1 MNNKPKNRLRIQ
13 FQKIS
18 NTLITI
24 PFVVWIRA
32 TFIKNISRKTIIF
45 SHEENGRYRDL
56 APVDN
61 LPNNN
66 AYVEALDWALRN
78 KRINNIGISG
88 PYGSGKSSVIASYCN
103 LHPELNHIK
112 ISMADFKSS
121 EPKNPTSIESEESLE
136 AAFLKQLFYK
146 VGFRTIPQSRYHKL
160 HKSSKWRI
168 LLTILMSVIF
178 LLGVFLFFFKDTANS
193 ILESVKKSWNISDNY
208 IVYMIFCF
216 FFSCLVFVLYRL
228 VLRFSNKI
236 NIKEIKIDIVEAKN
250 EAEEKES
257 IFDKNLDEI
266 VYFFE
271 ATRYKVV
278 FIEDLDRFDNP
289 SIFVKLRNLNFILN
303 SYKDIKRRIVFVYA
317 IKDDIFIN
325 NDRTKFFDYLIPI
338 IPIINSTNSNEKLIE
353 IIEADRKKGNRI
365 DIDDDYIDYVSVYIS
380 DMRVLIN
387 SYNEFILYKQAL
399 DESHSLNIKDKN
411 LFSILLFKNTY
422 PVDFSHIQNEEGIIK
437 KAFEYKKTFVNS
449 QRASIEEDI
458 ESLANTIEQMEVD
471 RLNDIKELK
480 TLLLSEFIGY
490 AGAFLYLTMQRQTYY
505 FEDIMKDDYDIQ
517 QLDGQSVTIIYNTK
531 SGNKNKTIQVNLSD
545 YMVQY
550 EYLNKSKEKTKTEYQ
565 EKIKNLQSDINELSA
580 LSLAQL
586 IDKYTLE
593 SVLGNAVTKNK
604 LLAFL
609 LRNGY
614 IDEDYPNYINVFHA
628 NSITQNDMNFILSVR
643 NHEAMDFGY
652 TLTKKKQV
660 IKRLN
665 EIEFFQPEVYNYDLV
680 NELLSISSDFEYINK
695 RKKLFQRLA
704 IADNISLEF
713 IEGCRVSL
721 PRFNL
726 FIAELSH
733 YWNGLWDYVYECQEL
748 TDEVKDKY
756 YRTICSY
763 ATIEDIKQMNKQKNI
778 KKYFESNKDVF
789 QRLYD
794 VNDENLK
801 SIIIECDI
809 VFCSINYSSNKAE
822 LLYWVFNNGYYSITP
837 DTINLRFDLANTS
850 SMEMLKTQIYTSII
864 RIEDKVLIEK
874 IDNDPDFFI
883 ENVVL
888 FFDENIN
895 ETIESVLTLISK
907 SVNTENMCNLIE
919 KEEVLLNNLS
929 DCDYDYS
936 VDILTPV
943 WQKWLSTNK
952 VKSTWENIITY
963 YSKIG
968 FDIVLQQFLEQN
980 ITKNNLPINEG
991 VSFDDCFSRDIIIS
1005 NIQNDVLEKLIPL
1018 LSTETT
1024 IEIKQIRNENLK
1036 LLIIHDY
1043 FEIDQNFI
1051 NNLTEYHPNLFADTL
1066 ILYHKEIIDNKLTYE
1081 IKNGDDA
1088 RIIESKRLNDQE
1100 KINII
1105 CSSTNYSLSNQ
1116 SLLFFRKYEKR
1127 LPETLFWKTWE
1138 GLSRDLK
1145 YQLIINQLTYLK
1157 LDDISKCFTDLDDVY
1172 KGLSN
1177 RDWRHKEYL
1186 SVSDYNL
1193 ALLNGLMKKGYISS
1207 YKHLPPNE
1215 INEERY
1221 ECWVRKKD

>member
-1 MNNKPKNRLRIQ
+1 MNNKPKNRLRIL

-66 AYVEALDWALRN
+66 AYIEALDWALRN

-103 LHPELNHIK
+103 LHPELNYIK
-112 ISMADFKSS
+112 ISMADFKPS
-121 EPKNPTSIESEESLE
+121 ESKEPTSKESEESLE

-365 DIDDDYIDYVSVYIS
+365 DIDDDYIDYVSVYVS

-411 LFSILLFKNTY
+411 LFSILLFKNSY

-458 ESLANTIEQMEVD
+458 ERLANTIEQMEAD

-480 TLLLSEFIGY
+480 ALLLSEFIGY

-517 QLDGQSVTIIYNTK
+517 QLDGQSVTIMYNTK
-531 SGNKNKTIQVNLSD
+531 NGNKNRTIQVNLSD
-545 YMVQY
+545 YLVQY
-550 EYLNKSKEKTKTEYQ
+550 EYLNKSKDKAKTEYQ
-565 EKIKNLQSDINELSA
+565 EKINNLQSDINDLSA

-586 IDKYTLE
+586 IDKYTFE
-593 SVLGNAVTKNK
+593 SVLGDAAINNK

-680 NELLSISSDFEYINK
+680 DELLSISSDSEYINK

-704 IADNISLEF
+704 IADNISLKF

-721 PRFNL
+721 PRFNS

-733 YWNGLWDYVYECQEL
+733 YWNGLWDYVFDCQEL

-756 YRTICSY
+756 YRTICSSS
-763 ATIEDIKQMNKQKNI
+763 AIGDIKQMNKQKNVN
-778 KKYFESNKDVF
+778 KYFERNKDVF

-794 VNDENLK
+794 VDDENLK
-801 SIIIECDI
+801 SIIVECDI
-809 VFCSINYSSNKAE
+809 VFSSISYSSNKAE
-822 LLYWVFNNGYYSITP
+822 LLHWIFINGYYSITP
-837 DTINLRFDLANTS
+837 EIISLRFDLANTS

-864 RIEDKVLIEK
+864 RSDDRVLIEK
-874 IDNDPDFFI
+874 IDDDPDSFI
-883 ENVVL
+883 NNIVL
-888 FFDENIN
+888 FFDENTH
-895 ETIESVLTLISK
+895 ETIDCVLSLISK
-907 SVNTENMCNLIE
+907 SDNIENICALIE
-919 KEEVLLNNLS
+919 KEEVMLDNLS

-943 WQKWLSTNK
+943 WQKDK
-952 VKSTWENIITY
+952 V
-963 YSKIG
+963 
-968 FDIVLQQFLEQN
+968 
-980 ITKNNLPINEG
+980 
-991 VSFDDCFSRDIIIS
+991 
-1005 NIQNDVLEKLIPL
+1005 
-1018 LSTETT
+1018 
-1024 IEIKQIRNENLK
+1024 
-1036 LLIIHDY
+1036 
-1043 FEIDQNFI
+1043 
-1051 NNLTEYHPNLFADTL
+1051 
-1066 ILYHKEIIDNKLTYE
+1066 
-1081 IKNGDDA
+1081 
-1088 RIIESKRLNDQE
+1088 
-1100 KINII
+1100 
-1105 CSSTNYSLSNQ
+1105 
-1116 SLLFFRKYEKR
+1116 
-1127 LPETLFWKTWE
+1127 
-1138 GLSRDLK
+1138 
-1145 YQLIINQLTYLK
+1145 
-1157 LDDISKCFTDLDDVY
+1157 
-1172 KGLSN
+1172 
-1177 RDWRHKEYL
+1177 
-1186 SVSDYNL
+1186 
-1193 ALLNGLMKKGYISS
+1193 
-1207 YKHLPPNE
+1207 
-1215 INEERY
+1215 
-1221 ECWVRKKD
+1221 